1 MKNRIAD
8 ILKNVREKK
17 EICNEQY
24 RHLSPLGSRSEII
37 NGLAKVKKFVTDN
50 VPSVPLSFSAISTP
64 TYKLTKFLVP
74 LLGLLRTNEYTIKD
88 SSTIAGELQSFDS
101 KLVIASFEYKLSTFL
116 YKKELTSVLKINLKT
131 GFFP

>member
-24 RHLSPLGSRSEII
+24 KHLSPSGSRPEII

-50 VPSVPLSFSAISTP
+50 VPSVPPSFSAISTP
-64 TYKLTKFLVP
+64 IYKLAKF
-74 LLGLLRTNEYTIKD
+74 
-88 SSTIAGELQSFDS
+88 
-101 KLVIASFEYKLSTFL
+101 
-116 YKKELTSVLKINLKT
+116 
-131 GFFP
+131 